1 MSARRHGLSAPR
13 AATDATG
20 TWATP
25 GIGAAAAGAESR
37 SVAGSRRGRP
47 VPFERA
53 LVPLWDILSLDER
66 AALLQVGGLPRD
78 YRPVTDHKPSR
89 RQRLEGIR
97 ELDRIMR
104 QRPGRIGQL
113 REDLL
118 LRVEPDEEGQ

>member
-1 MSARRHGLSAPR
+1 M
-13 AATDATG
+13 
-20 TWATP
+20 
-25 GIGAAAAGAESR
+25 
-37 SVAGSRRGRP
+37 AGSRRGRP

-66 AALLQVGGLPRD
+66 AALLQVGGLPHD
-78 YRPVTDHKPSR
+78 YRPVIDRKPSR

-104 QRPGRIGQL
+104 LRPGMLGQL